1 MPLILN
7 KLLEEATKTLL
18 FSIRFLEVVLVIN
31 FVNQMV
37 VSLEC
42 TLNYSLEQLKTI
54 FELLRLVV
62 KNK

>member
-1 MPLILN
+1 MPLILI

-37 VSLEC
+37 VSLER
-42 TLNYSLEQLKTI
+42 TLNYSLEQFKTI
-54 FELLRLVV
+54 LELLRLVV